1 MYDDNIELIDNDD
14 MDFMI
19 GKFLLKSYSLLT
31 YLLFITKYFNP
42 TDNKIQFILLL
53 KDFVFLS
60 SGPISYLIYTSLMHV
75 TDVYQSSVKG
85 ISLEK
90 YQETKK
96 KEKEEEL
103 KKSKLKEKKKD
114 EEPEEEKS
122 KSESSGYADKVTR
135 QKKSK

>member
-14 MDFMI
+14 
-19 GKFLLKSYSLLT
+19 
-31 YLLFITKYFNP
+31 
-42 TDNKIQFILLL
+42 ILLL

-60 SGPISYLIYTSLMHV
+60 SGPLSYLIYTSLMHV
-75 TDVYQSSVKG
+75 TDVYQSNVKG